1 MWPFRKKRIKPR
13 RLEVRKDISAGSL
26 GLWERFRTSGG
37 PVSVLLGLGFWVA
50 VLILDICPLDPF
62 PYRLGQYLPGDVR
75 ARVKFEVLSRK
86 RLEEQ
91 ARLARES
98 TPAIFNAD
106 EERIDSIVSAV
117 ASLPGKLEATTQP
130 AELDKALAEQFALDE
145 TSLAAW
151 RAMLDGPGRIKLD
164 KITESLKESLRKSPV
179 AAADQIGRD
188 GQAVLRGGG
197 LSRLIKRAEL
207 IAPSATAT
215 LAESLARESVDEP
228 LVSSLQAFLAVELA
242 GGPLYSFDKETTEA
256 DIARADQATR
266 ESPPAA
272 ASDMYEPGQI
282 LVDRTRPPERQGV
295 PLEGAELDLLAREHD
310 AWLAQSST
318 GVMLARAAGRS
329 VQILLVIVLLCAYT
343 AISQGRI
350 VENHLRG
357 LAVTGLMVVMLAIG
371 RIMVSALGWNP
382 HAAVLTVVMI
392 SCVMVITYNQ
402 RFALAIGS
410 VQAILMTMQ
419 LRGDFGMLIVMFS
432 GVMPCVFLLQEV
444 RTRSKIIEVSAISA
458 LIVFVAVWARNW
470 AGQTPWRFAMVD
482 GLWAAGFAVLAG
494 FLVQGV
500 LPLIERA
507 FKVATSMTLL
517 EWCDASRPLLRR
529 LATQSPGTYNH
540 SLQLGSMCEAAAE
553 AIGARGLLARVG
565 AYYHDIGKTRKPEYF
580 VENQGNMPSKHD
592 NLSPAMSLLII
603 VGHVKDG
610 IEMAKEY
617 NLPTVLHEFIATH
630 HGTTLVH
637 HFYEEAA
644 RQRASESDRT
654 PDEVEF
660 RYPGPKPSTK
670 EAGILM
676 LADVSESSV
685 RSMEDPTSGRIESQV
700 HSMVQRRL
708 MDGQLDHCHL
718 TLREVHDIETS
729 LIKSLCGIYHAR
741 IAYPTPQ
748 GEKPAAADIPSSN
761 GSANGR
767 TNNGS
772 GRSNGKGNG
781 NGNGKHSANGKNAGR
796 ESNRSGASPSDENDQ
811 STSQDAHS

>member
-1 MWPFRKKRIKPR
+1 MWPFKKKKIKHR

-37 PVSVLLGLGFWVA
+37 PVSLLLGLGFWIA
-50 VLILDICPLDPF
+50 VLLLDVCPLDPL
-62 PYRLGQYLPGDVR
+62 PYRQGQYVSGDIR
-75 ARVKFEVLSRK
+75 ARVKFEILSRK

-91 ARLARES
+91 VRLARES

-106 EERIDSIVSAV
+106 EDRIDSIVSAIV
-117 ASLPGKLEATTQP
+117 LLPGKLEATTQP
-130 AELDKALAEQFALDE
+130 AQLDDVLRQRFALDE
-145 TSLAAW
+145 ASLAEW
-151 RAMLDGPGRIKLD
+151 RTMFGDPGRGKLKTLTD
-164 KITESLKESLRKSPV
+164 SLRESLKEAPV
-179 AAADQIGRD
+179 ASDDQVGPQ
-188 GQAVLRGGG
+188 GQVVLKGGG
-197 LSRLIKRAEL
+197 WSRVIKKDEL
-207 IAPSATAT
+207 IAPENTAT
-215 LAESLARESVDEP
+215 LAESLAKQCADEP
-228 LVSSLQAFLAVELA
+228 LVASLQAFLTAELA
-242 GGPLYSFDKETTEA
+242 GGVLYVYDRETTEA
-256 DIARADQATR
+256 DIARVEETTR
-266 ESPPAA
+266 NSPPSAA
-272 ASDMYEPGQI
+272 QDIYQPGQI
-282 LVDRTRPPERQGV
+282 LVDRTRTPGRREA
-295 PLEGAELDLLAREHD
+295 PLEGGELELLAHEHE
-310 AWLAQSST
+310 AWLRQGSAAS
-318 GVMLARAAGRS
+318 MLARASGRAI
-329 VQILLVIVLLCAYT
+329 QILLVIVLLGAYT
-343 AISQGRI
+343 AVYQRRI
-350 VENHLRG
+350 IKNHLRG
-357 LAVTGLMVVMLAIG
+357 LAVIGLMTVMLIIG
-371 RIMVSALGWNP
+371 RLMVSALGWNP
-382 HAAVLTVVMI
+382 HSAVMTVVMI

-402 RFALAIGS
+402 RVAMAIGS
-410 VQAILMTMQ
+410 VQAILLTMQ
-419 LRGDFGMLIVMFS
+419 LRGDFGMLIVMFA

-444 RTRSKIIEVSAISA
+444 RTRSKLIEVSAVSA
-458 LIVFVAVWARNW
+458 VIVFVAVLARSW
-470 AGQTPWRFAMVD
+470 AGQVPWIFALVD
-482 GLWAAGFAVLAG
+482 GLWAAGFALLAG

-507 FKVATSMTLL
+507 FRVATSMTLL

-580 VENQGNMPSKHD
+580 VENQGAMPSKHD

-644 RQRASESDRT
+644 RQRAAEEGRA

-685 RSMEDPTSGRIESQV
+685 RSMEDPTAGRIESQV

-708 MDGQLDHCHL
+708 MDGQLDNCNL
-718 TLREVHDIETS
+718 TLREVHAIETS

-748 GEKPAAADIPSSN
+748 GEKPAAADIPSTNGSN
-761 GSANGR
+761 GSS
-767 TNNGS
+767 NGS
-772 GRSNGKGNG
+772 QRRNG
-781 NGNGKHSANGKNAGR
+781 NGSASGRKKTPSTATGTDDIDQGAAQNAD
-796 ESNRSGASPSDENDQ
+796 S
-811 STSQDAHS
+811 